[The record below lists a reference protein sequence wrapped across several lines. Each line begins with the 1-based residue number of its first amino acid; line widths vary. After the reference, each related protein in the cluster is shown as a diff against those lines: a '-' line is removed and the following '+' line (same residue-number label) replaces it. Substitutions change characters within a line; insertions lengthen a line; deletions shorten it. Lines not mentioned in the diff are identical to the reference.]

1 LSADR
6 YECPTIAGSSWNF
19 RSRLMADNCWSFA
32 YDDPPPPDCVL
43 FMACGS
49 QSSGLECVASACRG
63 HNWRSLAGENHN
75 LYGYHVLGGG
85 SCVRIING
93 CDHEWS
99 AGPLAWTFTCDLW
112 RRICGIPGGRWSS
125 GVIGQLIQSNRRK
138 QRLAKV
144 KTYHRYNLSWAKL
157 LHLN

>member
-1 LSADR
+1 MNALQLPAR
-6 YECPTIAGSSWNF
+6 RGTFALGWWLIIAGHLHMTTLLPRIVFCLWRVGARVRASSA
-19 RSRLMADNCWSFA
+19 LQ
-32 YDDPPPPDCVL
+32 VHV
-43 FMACGS
+43 
-49 QSSGLECVASACRG
+49 VATTGDLWRG
-63 HNWRSLAGENHN
+63 ANHN